1 MNCAEFEQLIDAYL
15 DGELAGSLRVEFD
28 AHRLR
33 CRRCQLTMVA
43 MESVETVVVND
54 RPLAMLS
61 DNFTDR
67 VMGAIERRRPLAT
80 RLRPTRIVL
89 AVGALLQAAAVI
101 FLAVYPWHS
110 DSKTSNSDAAVTTLA
125 AQSGPDAMRKLNEL
139 YSEVDHKAE
148 LHQALVDQIY
158 GRIEAAGV
166 TMATD
171 VNQCVRY
178 VSALPVPEDLARA
191 SDGMNS
197 ANPLNYLLEA
207 IIAPGAAA
215 EPESAPLGT
224 DEHAL

>member
-110 DSKTSNSDAAVTTLA
+110 GVQNSDAARTEL
-125 AQSGPDAMRKLNEL
+125 SPMHNLNEI
-139 YSEVDHKAE
+139 YRGVDRKTE
-148 LHQALVDQIY
+148 LHQALVDQIF
-158 GRIEAAGV
+158 GKIEAAGV
-166 TMATD
+166 NVATD
-171 VNQCVRY
+171 LNHLMSY
-178 VSALPVPEDLARA
+178 ASALPVPDDLARA

-197 ANPLNYLLEA
+197 ANPLNFLLEA
-207 IIAPGAAA
+207 IIAPGAGT
-215 EPESAPLGT
+215 EPEGAPLGT

>member
-43 MESVETVVVND
+43 MESVETVVAND
-54 RPLAMLS
+54 RPAAMLS
-61 DNFTDR
+61 DDFTDR
-67 VMGAIERRRPLAT
+67 VMGAIERRRPLAV

-89 AVGALLQAAAVI
+89 AAGALLQAAAVI

-110 DSKTSNSDAAVTTLA
+110 GGRTSRTDTAVTALA
-125 AQSGPDAMRKLNEL
+125 AQSEDAVRKLNER
-139 YSEVDHKAE
+139 YSEVDHETE
-148 LHQALVDQIY
+148 LHQALVDQIF
-158 GRIEAAGV
+158 GKIEAAGV
-166 TMATD
+166 NVATD
-171 VNQCVRY
+171 LNHLVSY
-178 VSALPVPEDLARA
+178 ASALPVPDDLARA
-191 SDGMNS
+191 SDSMNT

-215 EPESAPLGT
+215 EPENAPLGT